1 MFGFSMSIF
10 EIRGMKRIFN
20 ECFAYLHKHSYRFFA
35 NNFSG
40 SLVKKMNKLA
50 YSFESFMDMFSYEI
64 VRMVIAL
71 PFIIIAISVKNQILG
86 LVFL

>member
-1 MFGFSMSIF
+1 
-10 EIRGMKRIFN
+10 MKRIFN
-20 ECFAYLHKHSYRFFA
+20 ECFAYLHRHSYRFFT

-40 SLVKKMNKLA
+40 SLVKKVNKLA
-50 YSFESFMDMFSYEI
+50 YSFEGFMDMFVYEI

-71 PFIIIAISVKNQILG
+71 PFIVIAISMQNKILG